1 MIAIFTNITDA
12 TKYSDAVHSWLIVN
26 RVGYNAEKWADV
38 YKSDTE
44 EKWGVQIPVEQENV
58 SLSDL
63 ICQDELSRAVLKAGG
78 YPDGWTIADI
88 DLFPYPDLNI
98 RVFIEHKAITAMTES
113 PAKLLI
119 EYALTCTRVRD
130 ESGYTIWLSRLKNP
144 QKSAAEVEGI
154 LRSFGAQILFSEHYV
169 PEETQTILDS
179 IYTSVVDGASYVW
192 SGVTY
197 IWDSVTGWFKW

>member
-1 MIAIFTNITDA
+1 MIQITPTSDIFYLEYSKDSKVIQNKILTLSKGTSLITNANCEDFGLF
-12 TKYSDAVHSWLIVN
+12 TKEGLNEVIV
-26 RVGYNAEKWADV
+26 
-38 YKSDTE
+38 SDTLQGLQARIDSLKLIYSE
-44 EKWGVQIPVEQENV
+44 EMQAE
-58 SLSDL
+58 
-63 ICQDELSRAVLKAGG
+63 
-78 YPDGWTIADI
+78 
-88 DLFPYPDLNI
+88 LFPYPDLNI
-98 RVFIEHKAITAMTES
+98 RVFIEHKAITAMIES

-119 EYALTCTRVRD
+119 EYALTCTRNKD
-130 ESGYTIWLSRLKNP
+130 EVGYTIWLSRLKNP

-197 IWDSVTGWFKW
+197 IWDSVTGWFK